1 MTPSRLLLAALDRA
15 TPDQRSA
22 AEPPHICARCSTL
35 EETIRKDVP
44 HWRPGTC
51 ESWVGTNGRRYWS
64 GLCAQCAELERNAR
78 INLAVGQGMSRDV
91 AERKFGIARTRPGHP
106 AGRDQVG

>member
-1 MTPSRLLLAALDRA
+1 MTPSRLLLTALDRA

-22 AEPPHICARCSTL
+22 AEPQHICARCSSL

-78 INLAVGQGMSRDV
+78 VMAAVAQGMSRDV
-91 AERKFGIARTRPGHP
+91 AERKFGNRKTQPAAPARREH
-106 AGRDQVG
+106 VV